1 MATDVWGVKVVP
13 NCPKCGSEV
22 DETMVFCPRCGASL
36 RAESMLDWRDE
47 LRARRREW
55 RERRRE
61 LRSQRRQSRKSEK
74 EEKWEKTEKHEYLF
88 LGPLIGGLVLI
99 IFGAFL
105 YLLIA
110 GGYGAQMLTA
120 LFFVFVGVIIIAA
133 AVYGVIMAGRR
144 HPRP

>member
-1 MATDVWGVKVVP
+1 MG
-13 NCPKCGSEV
+13 
-22 DETMVFCPRCGASL
+22 FCPRCGASL
-36 RAESMLDWRDE
+36 RAESQVDWRDE

-61 LRSQRRQSRKSEK
+61 LRSQRRQAEKSEK
-74 EEKWEKTEKHEYLF
+74 EEKWEKAEKHEYIF

-110 GGYGAQMLTA
+110 GGYGAQILIA
-120 LFFVFVGVIIIAA
+120 SFVVFVGVIIIAA
-133 AVYGVIMAGRR
+133 AVYGAIMAGRR
-144 HPRP
+144 YPGP

>member
-1 MATDVWGVKVVP
+1 
-13 NCPKCGSEV
+13 
-22 DETMVFCPRCGASL
+22 MVFCPRCGASL
-36 RAESMLDWRDE
+36 RTDSTVDWRDE

-55 RERRRE
+55 RERRRD
-61 LRSQRRQSRKSEK
+61 LRSQRRQAEKSEQ
-74 EEKWEKTEKHEYLF
+74 EEEWEKTEKHEYIF

-99 IFGAFL
+99 VFGAFL

-110 GGYGAQMLTA
+110 GGYGAQILIA

-133 AVYGVIMAGRR
+133 AVYGAIMAGRR

>member
-1 MATDVWGVKVVP
+1 LP
-13 NCPKCGSEV
+13 NCPKCGPEV

-36 RAESMLDWRDE
+36 RAESTVDWRDE

-61 LRSQRRQSRKSEK
+61 LRGQRRQAEKSERK
-74 EEKWEKTEKHEYLF
+74 EKWEKTEKHEYTF

-120 LFFVFVGVIIIAA
+120 LFFVFVGVTIIAA

>member
-1 MATDVWGVKVVP
+1 MP

-36 RAESMLDWRDE
+36 RAESPVDWRDE

-61 LRSQRRQSRKSEK
+61 LRRQRRKAERSEK
-74 EEKWEKTEKHEYLF
+74 EEKWEKTEKHEYMF

-110 GGYGAQMLTA
+110 GGYGAQILIA
-120 LFFVFVGVIIIAA
+120 SFVVFVGVIIIAA
-133 AVYGVIMAGRR
+133 AVYGAIMAGRR